1 MLRRFILQLSV
12 TLAACLAATQCAHA
26 DEPVKLTLEQAEKQ
40 AIEGSEEASDDA
52 VRLTRNSA
60 NSTGA
65 PCVM

>member
-40 AIEGSEEASDDA
+40 ARGG
-52 VRLTRNSA
+52 RKHLT
-60 NSTGA
+60 
-65 PCVM
+65 ML